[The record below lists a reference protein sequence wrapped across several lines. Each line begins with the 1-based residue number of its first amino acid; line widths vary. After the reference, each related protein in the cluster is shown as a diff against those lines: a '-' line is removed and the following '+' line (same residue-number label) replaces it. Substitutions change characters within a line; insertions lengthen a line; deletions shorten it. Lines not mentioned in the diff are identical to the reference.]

1 PERALFVERSMKTRL
16 VCAFLLLAVSLSA
29 ISALTGCGNKGPL
42 YLPGPPPQTD
52 EDVEKASKKKK

>member
-1 PERALFVERSMKTRL
+1 MKARI

-29 ISALTGCGNKGPL
+29 VSALTGCGNKGPL